1 MAVNLSSCKSVKMRD
16 GDEAYERGEYND
28 AAKIYRKLY
37 NKFTRKEERW
47 KRGEAAYKMGLCYRH
62 LNQSNRASAAFT
74 NALRYEWED
83 STQCLFY
90 LAQAQHMD
98 GQWNLAQKNYE
109 AHLQRV
115 PDDWWSK
122 QGIRACQM
130 APRWKAQGSR
140 YIVKRAQLFNSSRA
154 DFCPQFLDVN
164 ADQLYFT
171 SSSEKATGTVKSEI
185 TGTKNSDIFVSK
197 KNEKGKWSRPA
208 LVEGDLNSEFD
219 EGVTAFSPDGSTMYL
234 SKAIRKPDAPTGV
247 EIYTSQRS
255 EAKWSAPVLFE
266 ITADTLSSYG
276 DPAVSPDGKWLYF
289 TSDMPGGQGGKDL
302 WRINIKDKR
311 GTLENL
317 GDQINTP
324 GDERFPYMRTDSILY
339 FSSNGHAGFG
349 GLDIFKATLQQSGR
363 WFIENMGAPMNSS
376 SDEFGITFGKGETG
390 YFSSNRKD
398 ARGYDHIYSFEKPE
412 IKVWISGIVQDK
424 DEEPV
429 PNAIIRIVGNDGSN
443 QKAAANP
450 DGTFRFDLDR
460 GVSYVMLAGASGY
473 MNSRQEFTSDM
484 SEESAEYS
492 VDFTLASMNKPQ
504 VVENIFYDFDKASLR
519 AESKKALDEM
529 VSALKEN
536 PYVTIEMAAHTDRV
550 GSDAYNSKLSYRR
563 AKSVVDYLIAH
574 GIDST
579 RLKPQGYGKSRPK
592 VVTKRINRLYPQFP
606 VGDTLTVAYID
617 TLKKENQ
624 AAADQINRRTE
635 FMVLSTNFQPFA
647 DDLKRIQ
654 AEEAAKREAE
664 QMAKIKAEE
673 EGIAKAKQEALAKAK
688 RERDIKAN
696 ADKQKL
702 ENKRKHENSDRDA
715 EKNEKAQKQ
724 KDKKAKE
731 KEKQEKKKAEL
742 KAKREREKA
751 KLQEKR
757 EKEKA
762 KMEEKRAKEKAK
774 RDAQQE
780 KDRQKR
786 ENKRSKAT
794 PPTAGND
801 QVNQSL
807 PTTTRR
813 SVRDTRNTNEPTDT
827 TGRK

>member
-1 MAVNLSSCKSVKMRD
+1 MSCRKMKKTLYIVIAIILGSMTLELSSCKSVKMRD
-16 GDEAYERGEYND
+16 GDEAYERGEYNA
-28 AAKIYRKLY
+28 AAKVYRKLY
-37 NKFTRKEERW
+37 NKFRRKEDRW
-47 KRGEAAYKMGLCYRH
+47 RRGEAAYKMGLCYRH
-62 LNQSNRASAAFT
+62 LNQSSRASAAFI

-90 LAQAQHMD
+90 LAQAQHME
-98 GQWNLAQKNYE
+98 GQWNLAQANYE
-109 AHLQRV
+109 AYLQRV
-115 PDDWWSK
+115 PDDWWAK

-130 APRWKAQGSR
+130 APRWKEQGSR

-171 SSSEKATGTVKSEI
+171 SSSEKATGTEKSKI

-197 KNEKGKWSRPA
+197 KDDKGKWSRPA
-208 LVEGDLNSEFD
+208 LVEGELNSEFD
-219 EGVTAFSPDGSTMYL
+219 EGVTAFSPDGTTMYF

-247 EIYTSQRS
+247 DIYTSQRS
-255 EAKWSAPVLFE
+255 EAKWSAPAPFE

-289 TSDMPGGQGGKDL
+289 SSDMPGGQGGKDL

-339 FSSNGHAGFG
+339 FASNGHAGFG
-349 GLDIFKATLQQSGR
+349 GLDIFKATLQPSGR
-363 WFIENMGAPMNSS
+363 WFIENMGAPVNSS
-376 SDEFGITFGKGETG
+376 YDDFGITFGKGENG

-473 MNSRQEFTSDM
+473 MNDQEEFTSDM
-484 SEESAEYS
+484 EEESAEYM
-492 VDFTLASMNKPQ
+492 VNFTLASMTKPQ

-519 AESKKALDEM
+519 PTSKKALDEM
-529 VSALKEN
+529 VKTLKEN

-550 GSDAYNSKLSYRR
+550 GTDAYNNKLSYRR

-579 RLKPQGYGKSRPK
+579 RLKPQGYGKTRPK

-617 TLKKENQ
+617 TLTKGNK

-647 DDLKRIQ
+647 DDLKRMQ
-654 AEEAAKREAE
+654 AQEAAKREAE
-664 QMAKIKAEE
+664 RIAKIQAEE
-673 EGIAKAKQEALAKAK
+673 EAIAKAKQEARDKARKESERKAK
-688 RERDIKAN
+688 ERQK
-696 ADKQKL
+696 KL
-702 ENKRKHENSDRDA
+702 ENKNKNEKAERDA
-715 EKNEKAQKQ
+715 EKAEKLKKRQE
-724 KDKKAKE
+724 KKAKE
-731 KEKQEKKKAEL
+731 TEKREKKKAEL
-742 KAKREREKA
+742 NAKREREKA

-757 EKEKA
+757 AKEKA
-762 KMEEKRAKEKAK
+762 KLNEKRAKEKAK
-774 RDAQQE
+774 RDAQRE
-780 KDRQKR
+780 KERQKR
-786 ENKRSKAT
+786 ENERAK
-794 PPTAGND
+794 GN
-801 QVNQSL
+801 
-807 PTTTRR
+807 TTR
-813 SVRDTRNTNEPTDT
+813 STP
-827 TGRK
+827 